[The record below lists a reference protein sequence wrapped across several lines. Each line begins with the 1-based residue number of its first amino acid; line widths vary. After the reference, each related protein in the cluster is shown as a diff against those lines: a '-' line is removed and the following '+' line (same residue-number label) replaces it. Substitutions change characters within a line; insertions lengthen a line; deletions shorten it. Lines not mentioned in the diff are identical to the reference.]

1 MRWRL
6 GASALLLAGTCFSLA
21 CFAQTG
27 PQPTGVQQIEPQGVP
42 QAAKPVADTEFGVG
56 TRQLGLQRKVEMYQ
70 WRASGTRYE
79 QAWSDE
85 RIDSKTFAPGHENP
99 PQFPLQ
105 PRQWIADD
113 ILLDGKPVNPAVLK
127 ALARWHDYRP
137 DFSAL
142 PGNLSA
148 TFQPEGDGLGSAIN
162 PLDPQVGD
170 LRITWQELSLP
181 PLTGA
186 VAMNNG
192 VWILA
197 QTQSSES
204 PKVATTQARETGFSK
219 TEVGA
224 FLGVGLFVLVLIVLA
239 IYMKNRR
246 R

>member
-6 GASALLLAGTCFSLA
+6 GVSALLLAGTCFSLA
-21 CFAQTG
+21 CLAQTG

-56 TRQLGLQRKVEMYQ
+56 TRQLGLQRNVEMYQ

-79 QAWSDE
+79 QAWSNE

-113 ILLDGKPVNPAVLK
+113 IFLDGKSVDPAVLK

-170 LRITWQELSLP
+170 LRITWQELTLPSLK
-181 PLTGA
+181 GA

-192 VWILA
+192 VWMLA
-197 QTQSSES
+197 QTQSTLT
-204 PKVATTQARETGFSK
+204 PAVTTTQPGDDSYSK

-224 FLGVGLFVLVLIVLA
+224 FVGAGLLLVLILLA
-239 IYMKNRR
+239 IYMKKRR